1 MTLYVIVAS
10 GRNQKLAGKIAER
23 FPEDHLKLGAGQWLI
38 SATGMTTRKIS
49 DELDISEGAPAVI
62 VFATSGHYGRH
73 YSDTWEWMASKLDKP
88 SNG

>member
-1 MTLYVIVAS
+1 MTLYVILTS

-23 FPEDHLKLGAGQWLI
+23 FPEDYLKLGVGQWLI

-49 DELDISEGAPAVI
+49 DELDISESTPASL
-62 VFATSGHYGRH
+62 VFAISGHYGRH
-73 YSDTWEWMASKLDKP
+73 YSDTWEWIASKLEKP